1 VSQQSTGAEIQNSA
15 STKFVLR
22 PIEYACQVSSTSPP
36 PVVWEPQGFENIDTT
51 WTDIGPVLQFVSG
64 EVTENGDS
72 LNTAVVTSSFAS

>member
-1 VSQQSTGAEIQNSA
+1 MPS
-15 STKFVLR
+15 FVD
-22 PIEYACQVSSTSPP
+22 VPP